1 MNFTGFTNDDFNVF
15 TIDGLEP
22 RMEALIETIRP
33 KLEALGN
40 YFAPALSTMTG
51 DEMFPHVAK
60 HARRTINPPKDTW
73 VAFANNKR
81 GYKKHPHF
89 QIGLWGTHV
98 FVWFAIIYEAP
109 DKVAIGEKFARN
121 LNKIY
126 KEIPNYFVW
135 SSDHMKPDSA
145 SMKEMSKKDLQAL
158 FQRVQDVKKAEL
170 LCGIR
175 IPKEQAIQ
183 MDADDFLQAVQDAF
197 VHLVPLY
204 RLA

>member
-1 MNFTGFTNDDFNVF
+1 MKFTGFTNDDFNVF
-15 TIDGLEP
+15 NIDGLEP

-40 YFAPALSTMTG
+40 YFAPALSAMTG

-73 VAFANNKR
+73 VAIANNKR

-89 QIGLWGTHV
+89 QIGLWGTHI
-98 FVWFAIIYEAP
+98 FVWFAVIYEAP
-109 DKVAIGEKFARN
+109 DKGAIGEKFARN

-126 KEIPNYFVW
+126 KDIPDYFVW
-135 SSDHMKPDSA
+135 STDHMKPDSA
-145 SMKEMSKKDLQAL
+145 SMNEMSKKDLQDL

-183 MDADDFLQAVQDAF
+183 MDAEDFLQAVQDAF